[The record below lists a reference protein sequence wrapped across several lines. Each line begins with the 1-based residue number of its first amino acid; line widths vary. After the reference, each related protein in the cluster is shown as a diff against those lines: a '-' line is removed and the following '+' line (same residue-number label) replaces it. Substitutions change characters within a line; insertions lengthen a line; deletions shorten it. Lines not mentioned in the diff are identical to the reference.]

1 MFSSV
6 KRSLVVFV
14 ALGLLAG
21 LGSCGGGGTL
31 LVDTSSEELTGVS
44 LYSFMWFSDPEN
56 FFGASSCQEEKNCYL
71 LDGKIKEV
79 IFEPYLPEKIPA
91 TCSVDGELGID
102 YEALVSDL
110 MDGETIVFTEE
121 ALEGYLF
128 RRDDGEISESMG
140 FFMSNCD
147 YVRVTVKT

>member
-1 MFSSV
+1 M
-6 KRSLVVFV
+6 KIKKKIEMAKLN
-14 ALGLLAG
+14 
-21 LGSCGGGGTL
+21 T
-31 LVDTSSEELTGVS
+31 ELIA
-44 LYSFMWFSDPEN
+44 FN
-56 FFGASSCQEEKNCYL
+56 
-71 LDGKIKEV
+71 IKEV

-110 MDGETIVFTEE
+110 MYGETIVFTEE
-121 ALEGYLF
+121 VLEGYLF

-140 FFMSNCD
+140 FFLSNCD